1 MKSPT
6 RDTTMA
12 SPSILKKKSA
22 FPRRRSSKT
31 MTPKELR
38 NSFSSLTD
46 INESSIQNINDAV
59 NRKSDHAKEIHIHWK
74 RNSSLVMQKRISK
87 IRMSFVDD
95 MFYTEDE
102 IADFRYDKF
111 MEDCGLD
118 PNDFE

>member
-1 MKSPT
+1 
-6 RDTTMA
+6 MA

-118 PNDFE
+118 PNDFD